1 MRQTITLEQLGP
13 ALESYLGRIIP
24 AVYTSLRYEIVTE
37 FLFKVQALSPVASG
51 RYRGSHVV
59 AAGVLRTVALA
70 TLPAYPILGEP
81 EVAAILA
88 AAPASVPIYIANA
101 ARDPKYADRPGSGSY
116 ARLLEDG
123 RREYTRLRTGTTMWV
138 GSTQAPHGIYGPARE
153 ALLGERVTIVSNA
166 IARVR
171 EAL

>member
-1 MRQTITLEQLGP
+1 MRQAITLGQLGP
-13 ALESYLGRIIP
+13 ALETYLGRVIP
-24 AVYTSLRYEIVTE
+24 AVYVAVRDGIVTE
-37 FLFKVQALSPVASG
+37 FVFKVQELSPVASG

-59 AAGVLRTVALA
+59 SAGVLRTVALA

-81 EVAAILA
+81 EIEAILTS
-88 AAPASVPIYIANA
+88 AAPSQPIFVANA

-123 RREYTRLRTGTTMWV
+123 RRQYTSLRSGTTMWV
-138 GSTQAPHGIYGPARE
+138 GSTQAPNGIYGPARE

-166 IARVR
+166 IARVK
-171 EAL
+171 ETL